1 MTLTVDLAE
10 ADAERLAEKA
20 RAAGI
25 DVQTYV
31 QRLVRLAATSAPLDE
46 VLRPVREAF
55 HASGMSED
63 ELGELLEEA
72 KHQMRQERRA
82 EQAP

>member
-1 MTLTVDLAE
+1 MTLTVDLAD
-10 ADAERLAEKA
+10 ADAQRLAEKA
-20 RAAGI
+20 RAAGV

-31 QRLVRLAATSAPLDE
+31 ERLVRLAATSVPLDD

-55 HASGMSED
+55 QASGMSED

-72 KHQMRQERRA
+72 KHEMRRERRA
-82 EQAP
+82 RQDP

>member
-1 MTLTVDLAE
+1 MTLTVNLADSE
-10 ADAERLAEKA
+10 AERLAAKA
-20 RAAGI
+20 HAAGI

-31 QRLVRLAATSAPLDE
+31 ERLVRTAASSPPLDDE
-46 VLRPVREAF
+46 LRPVREAF

-72 KHQMRQERRA
+72 KHEMRRDRRA
-82 EQAP
+82 RQAP